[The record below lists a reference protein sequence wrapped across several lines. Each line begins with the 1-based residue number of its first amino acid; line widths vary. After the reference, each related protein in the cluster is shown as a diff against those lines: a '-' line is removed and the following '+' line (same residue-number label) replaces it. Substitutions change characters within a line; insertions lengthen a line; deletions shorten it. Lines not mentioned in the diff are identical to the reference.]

1 MKALE
6 GAVPGV
12 QMSNSTSM
20 PGVWSEIY
28 VRGRGS
34 LNSGTQPL
42 YVIDGMPVNSETDG
56 MSTTTNNNLILWPQ
70 STLLILKVLQ
80 F

>member
-1 MKALE
+1 MF
-6 GAVPGV
+6 VDV
-12 QMSNSTSM
+12 
-20 PGVWSEIY
+20 V
-28 VRGRGS
+28 S

-56 MSTTTNNNLILWPQ
+56 MSTTTNNNFDPMAAIN
-70 STLLILKVLQ
+70 LLILKVLQ